1 MASHSVRASKL
12 RASKQGIKKAY
23 EALNH
28 KGWIKKDLKKE
39 AGLSYQP
46 VSRFFNGWPVSRYT
60 VDKIYTALG
69 LRHEDGD
76 IEPNLDE
83 QAQDNSTDIDT
94 LVQQVRSLRRAK
106 IQEQCGKMR
115 MLDIERA
122 IATAEIYTDV
132 NVLEKITSLQWLEIS
147 DLLQGFNPESD
158 DFDRQG
164 LGRVQKRVP
173 GKDAVER
180 YSKLMVLGKPGA
192 GKTTF
197 LQWIAVQCDNG
208 EFQSRLIPIF
218 IRLKNFAKDTKGEFN
233 FNLFN
238 YIKNEFRTCGLAD
251 ETVIETVLTQ
261 GRALILLD
269 GLDEVSEADDDVVVD
284 QIIKFCETYFQNQFI
299 ITCRIAAGKYRFVD
313 ENFTEVEV
321 ADFKPEQVEAFA
333 KKWFV
338 AVAQNNPVEGE
349 ATAKR
354 FIDKL
359 NLPQN
364 NRIRNLAVTPI
375 LLNLTCFVFQEKGE
389 FPSKR
394 STLYEEGLEILL
406 VRWDEERKIE
416 RDEVYNNLSLPRKIK
431 LLIHVAAITFEQGYY
446 FFEQSE
452 VKRLIAN
459 YLCTLPDAKTD
470 SSQLELDSDAVLRAI
485 EAQHGLLVERAKGIY
500 SFSHLTFQEYFTAKH
515 FVDSSGS
522 QALENLANHITES
535 RWREVF
541 LLTAE
546 MMPNAKR

>member
-1 MASHSVRASKL
+1 MGSP
-12 RASKQGIKKAY
+12 ASKQAIKKADK
-23 EALNH
+23 ALNL
-28 KGWIKKDLKKE
+28 KGWIRKDLKNVT
-39 AGLSYQP
+39 GLSNQP
-46 VSRFFNGWPVSRYT
+46 VSRFFNGRPVNRST
-60 VDKIYTALG
+60 VDKIYSALD
-69 LRHEDGD
+69 LILEDGD

-83 QAQDNSTDIDT
+83 QDQDNSTNIDT

-173 GKDAVER
+173 GLEAVER

-197 LQWIAVQCDNG
+197 LQWIAVKCDNG
-208 EFQSRLIPIF
+208 EFQPHLIPIF
-218 IRLKNFAKDTKGEFN
+218 IRLKNFAKNTKGEFN

-284 QIIKFCETYFQNQFI
+284 QIRKFCETYFQNQFI
-299 ITCRIAAGKYRFVD
+299 ITCRLAAGKYRFVD

-338 AVAQNNPVEGE
+338 TVASNNQEEGE
-349 ATAKR
+349 ETAKK
-354 FIDKL
+354 FIENL
-359 NLPQN
+359 NLPEH
-364 NRIRNLAVTPI
+364 NRIRQLAVTPI
-375 LLNLTCFVFQEKGE
+375 LLNLTCLVFQGKCE

-394 STLYEEGLEILL
+394 SKLYEQGLEIMLIK
-406 VRWDEERKIE
+406 WDESRGIK
-416 RDEVYNNLSLPRKIK
+416 RDEVYKNLLLPRKIK
-431 LLIHVAAITFEQGYY
+431 LLSQVAAITFEQGDY
-446 FFEQSE
+446 FFEQSA
-452 VKRLIAN
+452 VKRLIAD
-459 YLCTLPDAKTD
+459 YLRTLPDAKTD
-470 SSQLELDSDAVLRAI
+470 SSQLELDTEAVLRSI
-485 EAQHGLLVERAKGIY
+485 EAQHGLLVERAKRIF